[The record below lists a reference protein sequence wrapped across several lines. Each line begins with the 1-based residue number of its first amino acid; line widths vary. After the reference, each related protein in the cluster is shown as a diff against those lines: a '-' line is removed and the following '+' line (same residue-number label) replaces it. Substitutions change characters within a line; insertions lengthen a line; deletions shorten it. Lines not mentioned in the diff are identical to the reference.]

1 MFCILLISNGMCSTL
16 MQLRE
21 VGRKFRSLND
31 NSKKDCEK
39 LKEQLKEK
47 EERISS
53 LENLEKENE
62 ELKKKIEE
70 APAQSAAPASSEQ
83 EERIKV
89 SHYYQGGGPMA
100 WGEIHVHV

>member
-1 MFCILLISNGMCSTL
+1 MLSTL
-16 MQLRE
+16 TQLRE
-21 VGRKFRSLND
+21 VGRKFRSLHEG
-31 NSKKDCEK
+31 SKKDGEK

-53 LENLEKENE
+53 LENMEKENE

-70 APAQSAAPASSEQ
+70 APAQSGAPASSEQ

-89 SHYYQGGGPMA
+89 NHY
-100 WGEIHVHV
+100 